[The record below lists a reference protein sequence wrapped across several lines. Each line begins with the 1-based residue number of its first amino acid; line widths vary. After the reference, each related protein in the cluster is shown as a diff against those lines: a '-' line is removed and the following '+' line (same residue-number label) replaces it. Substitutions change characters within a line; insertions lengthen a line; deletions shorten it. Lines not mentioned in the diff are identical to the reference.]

1 MKELVNTYNLIYV
14 ENPLYEG
21 NTETYKEL
29 SEEIRHKCFVCINS
43 KINEYDMHVN
53 EKSFN
58 TVLLKFNSVSQFIS
72 DASNFKE
79 NNLNIVAENNSN
91 ADLIVALNIPIIKLE
106 NHNTQL
112 IRRLTNINHELM
124 EKNR

>member
-1 MKELVNTYNLIYV
+1 
-14 ENPLYEG
+14 
-21 NTETYKEL
+21 
-29 SEEIRHKCFVCINS
+29 
-43 KINEYDMHVN
+43 MHVN